1 MSPNRAIESN
11 QLLQAQTDTG
21 LLVLRPRI
29 NGHEA
34 HVLLDCGA
42 TDNFLDD
49 QFALKAGIKTGGK
62 APGSSVRLGD
72 GSLCQVAGTANKVS
86 TIHPYFTE
94 HLNYVVMRLGKY
106 DAVFGMAWL
115 RDHQPDVD
123 WRKGTIDVKDTQDK
137 PQENL
142 PGKPIASLMSL
153 EEARDELEEG
163 DGTFMA
169 LVSEESDT
177 TDKTHGRYN
186 ELIQGYSDVMPDELP
201 SGLPPSRG
209 VDMKIRLLPLKQP
222 PFRPTYR
229 LARKELEE
237 LRKQLED
244 LLAKGFIRPSTSPFG
259 APVLFVRKKEGDLRM
274 CVDYRMLNDLT
285 IKDRYALPRIDE
297 LFDQL
302 CGSTV
307 FSKIDLRSGYHQIR
321 ISEED
326 TYKTAF
332 RTRYGHYE
340 FMVMPFGL
348 TNAPATFMRL
358 MNDVFRPLLD
368 KCVVVF
374 LDDILVFSRTHEE
387 HQEHLRMVFDLLRQ
401 NKLYAKLSKCQFGAS
416 EVEFLG
422 HVIGVDGIKPMQDKV
437 AAIID
442 WAAPANVTEVR
453 SFLGLTGY
461 YRRFIRGYAALAL
474 PLTHLTKDEVPFR
487 WTKETQQAFDALKK
501 AIVSAPVLAM
511 PNVDIP
517 FAVTTDASNYAVA
530 AVLSQ
535 NGPSGDHPVA
545 FMSKTLSDAERK
557 YGTYDKEMLAILE
570 AIKLWRPYL
579 AYEKFQVL
587 TDHATLT
594 RLFKQK
600 ELNQRQT
607 RWVEALSEYDF
618 DIIHKPGKTNV
629 VADALSRRR
638 EALNTA
644 VSTTSADGFTARIFI
659 GYDKDKFFT
668 GVKSV
673 LRGESD
679 ARTFAARKIQR
690 QFRLDDT
697 GLIYEMRDTK
707 PRLCIPDYDDLRLEI
722 IRDNHD
728 SKVAGHLGVEKTS
741 DAIRR
746 KFYWP
751 RQGRTIKAYVLSCDD
766 CQRNKPHQRRPAGL
780 LQPLPIPKGRW
791 EDIAMDYIVQL
802 PKTQRGH
809 DAILVV
815 VDRLTKRAHFIP
827 TKTNVTAVETAQ
839 LFIDNIFRLHG
850 LPRTIVTD
858 RDARFMGNFW
868 RSLFDL
874 LDVKLTPSTAF
885 HPQTDGQTERTNR
898 TLEQVLRNYVNQRQ
912 DNWDLCLAP
921 AEFAYNNAVQS
932 TTRMSP
938 FFCDLGKHPLVP
950 DTLLL
955 PRKFQEDTVVESTA
969 TFLDEMN
976 DTLQDAREAI
986 RQAQERQERYANEK
1000 RRDEEFT
1007 VGDQVYVSTANL
1019 KTDADRTRPSRKFN
1033 TRFVGPFPI
1042 TEVVS
1047 KVAYRLGLPATMRVH
1062 PVFHVSLLKRY
1073 TPSPPEFGNR
1083 HPDRPLP
1090 VLVDGNEEWEVECIL
1105 DERVRRRRKEF
1116 LVKWKGYGREEAT
1129 WQSRAELTNAPG
1141 ALGSWEKAKTAEGS
1155 LVVRGEDCEGQLCV
1169 G

>member
-1 MSPNRAIESN
+1 
-11 QLLQAQTDTG
+11 
-21 LLVLRPRI
+21 
-29 NGHEA
+29 
-34 HVLLDCGA
+34 
-42 TDNFLDD
+42 
-49 QFALKAGIKTGGK
+49 
-62 APGSSVRLGD
+62 
-72 GSLCQVAGTANKVS
+72 
-86 TIHPYFTE
+86 
-94 HLNYVVMRLGKY
+94 MRLGKY
-106 DAVFGMAWL
+106 DAVLGMTWL
-115 RDHQPDVD
+115 RDHQPKVD
-123 WRKGTIDVKDTQDK
+123 WRKGTIDLDK
-137 PQENL
+137 AKENEKRD
-142 PGKPIASLMSL
+142 PPDRPIASLMSL
-153 EEARDELEEG
+153 EEARGELEEG
-163 DGTFMA
+163 DVAFMA
-169 LVSEESDT
+169 LVSEEPDT
-177 TDKTHGRYN
+177 KDKTHSRYRGI
-186 ELIQGYSDVMPDELP
+186 IQEYADVMPDELP
-201 SGLPPSRG
+201 TGLPPSRG
-209 VDMKIRLLPLKQP
+209 VDMKIRLLSLKQP

-237 LRKQLED
+237 LKRQLED

-302 CGSTV
+302 SGATV

-326 TYKTAF
+326 AHKTAF

-374 LDDILVFSRTHEE
+374 LDDILVFSRTHQE
-387 HQEHLRMVFDLLRQ
+387 HEQHLRMVFGILRQ
-401 NKLYAKLSKCQFGAS
+401 HKLYAKLSKCQFGSS

-422 HVIGVDGIKPMQDKV
+422 HVIGAEGIKPMQDKV
-437 AAIID
+437 AAITE
-442 WAAPANVTEVR
+442 WEAPTSVTEVR

-461 YRRFIRGYAALAL
+461 YRRFVRGYATLAL
-474 PLTHLTKDEVPFR
+474 PLTQLTKNDVPFR
-487 WTKETQQAFDALKK
+487 WTRETQGAFDALKK
-501 AIVSAPVLAM
+501 AIRSAPVLAM
-511 PNVDIP
+511 PNVDLA
-517 FAVTTDASNYAVA
+517 FTVTTDASNYAIG

-535 NGPSGDHPVA
+535 DGPDGEHPVA
-545 FMSKTLSDAERK
+545 FMSKTLSDVERK
-557 YGTYDKEMLAILE
+557 YSAYDKEMFAILE
-570 AIKLWRPYL
+570 AIRLWRPYL
-579 AYEKFQVL
+579 SYDKFLVL
-587 TDHATLT
+587 TDHAPLT

-607 RWVEALSEYDF
+607 RWIETLSEYTF
-618 DIIHKPGKTNV
+618 DIVYKPGKTNV

-638 EALNTA
+638 EALNA
-644 VSTTSADGFTARIFI
+644 VVSTTNTDSFTARVLT
-659 GYDKDKFFT
+659 GYDKDGYFT

-673 LRGESD
+673 LQEGSG

-697 GLIYEMRDTK
+697 GLIYEVRDIE

-722 IRDNHD
+722 LRDNHD

-741 DAIRR
+741 DAVRR

-751 RQGRTIKAYVLSCDD
+751 RLGRTIKAYVLSCDD

-791 EDIAMDYIVQL
+791 EDIAMDYVVQL
-802 PKTQRGH
+802 PRTPRGH

-827 TKTNVTAVETAQ
+827 TRTNVTAVETAQ
-839 LFIDNIFRLHG
+839 LFIDNVFRLHG

-868 RSLFDL
+868 RSLFSL

-898 TLEQVLRNYVNQRQ
+898 ILEQILRNYVNQRQ

-921 AEFAYNNAVQS
+921 TEFAYNNAVQS
-932 TTRMSP
+932 STKMSP
-938 FFCDLGKHPLVP
+938 FFCDVGKHPLVA

-955 PRKFQEDTVVESTA
+955 PHKFQEVTSVDSTA
-969 TFLDEMN
+969 KFLETMN
-976 DTLQDAREAI
+976 GILHDAREAI

-1000 RRDEEFT
+1000 RRDEEFQE
-1007 VGDQVYVSTANL
+1007 GDQVYVSTNNL
-1019 KTDADRTRPSRKFN
+1019 NTDADRARPSRKFN
-1033 TRFVGPFPI
+1033 ARFVGPFPI

-1047 KVAYRLGLPATMRVH
+1047 KVAYRLGLPATMRAH

-1083 HPDRPLP
+1083 HPSQPPPD
-1090 VLVDGNEEWEVECIL
+1090 LVDGHEEWEVECVL
-1105 DERVRRRRKEF
+1105 NERMRRRRKEF

-1129 WQSRAELTNAPG
+1129 WQTREDLMNAPEI
-1141 ALGSWEKAKTAEGS
+1141 LESWEKVKP
-1155 LVVRGEDCEGQLCV
+1155 
-1169 G
+1169 